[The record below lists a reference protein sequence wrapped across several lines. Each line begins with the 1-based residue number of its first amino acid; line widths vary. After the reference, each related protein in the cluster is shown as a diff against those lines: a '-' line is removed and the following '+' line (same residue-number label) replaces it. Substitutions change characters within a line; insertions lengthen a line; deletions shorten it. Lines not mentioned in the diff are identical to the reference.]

1 MDLSGRHCGKP
12 IKTPYIIY
20 YSIINT
26 EEILVVLKMSF
37 NNCLSLLH
45 TAFPEVCQETYM
57 KVSIITP
64 DTSVLSLVQLHFIF
78 NNVNDSLDGPLFIF
92 TGNAQD
98 KEKVRNLRNR
108 IFILN
113 NPDKLKKTKDCIHE

>member
-1 MDLSGRHCGKP
+1 
-12 IKTPYIIY
+12 
-20 YSIINT
+20 
-26 EEILVVLKMSF
+26 MSF
-37 NNCLSLLH
+37 NNPLSLLH
-45 TAFPEVCQETYM
+45 TAFPEVCQETRM

-78 NNVNDSLDGPLFIF
+78 NNVNDSLDGPLIIF

-108 IFILN
+108 IFISN